1 MLVGEAPGRLGAD
14 RTGKPFVGDRSGD
27 NLRALLTAAGIDLAE
42 VYITNAVL
50 CCPTDGKRNGKPTST
65 ELANCRPFLRA
76 TVDRVAPQVVATLG
90 RVALE
95 QLCQAFDIDPPRETL
110 DQIVARPIATKS
122 FTLIPLYHPSP
133 RVINSRRNFEAQ
145 CRDMKRVARLIQSS

>member
-14 RTGKPFVGDRSGD
+14 RTGRPFVGDRSGD
-27 NLRALLTAAGIDLAE
+27 NLRALLTTANIDLAD

-76 TVDRVAPQVVATLG
+76 TIERVTPRVVATLG

-95 QLCQAFDIDPPRETL
+95 QLCRAFEIDPPRKTL
-110 DQIVARPIATKS
+110 DQIVARPIATKP

-133 RVINSRRNFEAQ
+133 RVINSRRNFDAQ
-145 CRDMKRVARLIQSS
+145 LRDMKRVASLLNSS